1 LVELGAYEYDA
12 AGLGFDVTRA
22 DKLKMIEAAH
32 DAVRVH
38 LEAAERDGGL
48 FEDRRPWEPRDPLD
62 LDDDRDGAT

>member
-1 LVELGAYEYDA
+1 MELGAYEYEMG
-12 AGLGFDVTRA
+12 GLGFDVTRA

-38 LEAAERDGGL
+38 LEAAKRDGGL